1 MQVLS
6 GVGWAAAL
14 AGLMEYA
21 STSGTRGAEGL
32 FMGSFFAVLALAR
45 VYALMQKDIKKGS
58 DDENELEILVMLIQ
72 KYESEKYPIPSPN
85 PIEAIKFRMEQ
96 LGISESE
103 FSKIIGFR
111 SRKSEL
117 FSGARKLN
125 LNMIRKLHDVL
136 HIPAEVL
143 IQEY

>member
-1 MQVLS
+1 MLKIIKTKK
-6 GVGWAAAL
+6 GYEAAL
-14 AGLMEYA
+14 ARA
-21 STSGTRGAEGL
+21 
-32 FMGSFFAVLALAR
+32 
-45 VYALMQKDIKKGS
+45 YALLQKDLKKGS
-58 DDENELEILVMLIQ
+58 DEENELEILVLLIQ
-72 KYESEKYPIPSPN
+72 KYEAEKYPIPAPN

-96 LGISESE
+96 LGISEAE

-125 LNMIRKLHDVL
+125 LNMIRKLHEAL

>member
-1 MQVLS
+1 MLKIIRTKKEYENALS
-6 GVGWAAAL
+6 RA
-14 AGLMEYA
+14 YI
-21 STSGTRGAEGL
+21 
-32 FMGSFFAVLALAR
+32 
-45 VYALMQKDIKKGS
+45 LMQKEIKKGS
-58 DDENELEILVMLIQ
+58 DDENELEILVLLIQ
-72 KYESEKYPIPSPN
+72 KYETEKYSIPSPN

-96 LGISESE
+96 LGISETE

-125 LNMIRKLHDVL
+125 LTMIRKLHDVL
-136 HIPAEVL
+136 NIPAEVL

>member
-1 MQVLS
+1 MLKIIKTKKEYET
-6 GVGWAAAL
+6 AL
-14 AGLMEYA
+14 QRAYI
-21 STSGTRGAEGL
+21 
-32 FMGSFFAVLALAR
+32 
-45 VYALMQKDIKKGS
+45 LMQKDIKKGS
-58 DDENELEILVMLIQ
+58 VEENELEILVLLIQ
-72 KYESEKYPIPSPN
+72 KHETEKYPIPAPN

-96 LGISESE
+96 LGISETE

-117 FSGARKLN
+117 FSGKRKLN
-125 LNMIRKLHDVL
+125 LSMIRKLHDVL

>member
-1 MQVLS
+1 MLKQLVMLKIIRTKKEYENALS
-6 GVGWAAAL
+6 RA
-14 AGLMEYA
+14 YI
-21 STSGTRGAEGL
+21 
-32 FMGSFFAVLALAR
+32 
-45 VYALMQKDIKKGS
+45 LMQKDIKKGS
-58 DDENELEILVMLIQ
+58 DDENELEILVLLIQ
-72 KYESEKYPIPSPN
+72 KYETEKYPIPSPN

-96 LGISESE
+96 LGISEAE

-125 LNMIRKLHDVL
+125 LSMIRKLHDVL
-136 HIPAEVL
+136 NIPAEVL